1 MDSETNVF
9 YLGILVEKNLENS
22 DDKDIP
28 LIILQNTTRD
38 SLYPFLTLPILLWL
52 NLFSF
57 KIKTALHNFALKKI
71 THCYIPMPFVNFA
84 NPLKVLLLD
93 GSSKICKILQNS
105 TDGKNWVLTVLWTFF
120 VAFKQRGW
128 KKFCR
133 NY

>member
-52 NLFSF
+52 NLFFF
-57 KIKTALHNFALKKI
+57 KIKTALHNFALKKV
-71 THCYIPMPFVNFA
+71 TDCYMPIVIFA

-93 GSSKICKILQNS
+93 GSSKICEK
-105 TDGKNWVLTVLWTFF
+105 
-120 VAFKQRGW
+120 
-128 KKFCR
+128 
-133 NY
+133 

>member
-38 SLYPFLTLPILLWL
+38 ALYPFLTLPILLWL

-57 KIKTALHNFALKKI
+57 KIKTALHNFALKKS
-71 THCYIPMPFVNFA
+71 HRLLYMPQN
-84 NPLKVLLLD
+84 
-93 GSSKICKILQNS
+93 LQEN
-105 TDGKNWVLTVLWTFF
+105 
-120 VAFKQRGW
+120 
-128 KKFCR
+128 
-133 NY
+133 